1 MGSAGPQVRRP
12 AVSSAAA
19 FGPAASALVR
29 RKAQAP
35 WYAPGV
41 VTLGL
46 AALAFLAFLVSML
59 ADSRS
64 FRNAVFLGLALAL
77 GTLGLADRLADMPGR
92 LGHLLL
98 LGLVVLVALGPFI
111 AACYLVGNGITMAR
125 RERPRL
131 ANLLPLV
138 AGAGILAVIGLD
150 IAAERTG
157 SVKLGLLATVA
168 TLVFGYVSFLLVS
181 YVLYAWLYGQITSL
195 MSRADYVI
203 VLGTG
208 LGKNGQVTPLL
219 ASRLERGRRVWAAL
233 AARGGHPV
241 MIVSGGQGSDE
252 QVPEARAMAAY
263 LIERGFPADR
273 LACEDR
279 SSTTEENLAF
289 SKAIMDAAGPASSR
303 RKGARCVI
311 VTSNYHVFR
320 TAMIARKTG
329 IRGQVTGAR
338 TAGYF
343 WPSAMLREFAAV
355 FLLYRVANFGICA
368 VLALAP
374 VAYAVAERI

>member
-1 MGSAGPQVRRP
+1 V
-12 AVSSAAA
+12 
-19 FGPAASALVR
+19 F
-29 RKAQAP
+29 
-35 WYAPGV
+35 
-41 VTLGL
+41 TLGL
-46 AALAFLAFLVSML
+46 AALAFVAFLASVA

-98 LGLVVLVALGPFI
+98 LGLALLVALGPFI
-111 AACYLVGNGITMAR
+111 VACYLVGNGVTMAR
-125 RERPRL
+125 RERLRP

-138 AGAGILAVIGLD
+138 TGAGILAVIGLD
-150 IAAERTG
+150 LAADQTR
-157 SVKLGLLATVA
+157 SVKLGLLATVT
-168 TLVFGYVSFLLVS
+168 TLVIGYVSFLLFS
-181 YVLYAWLYGQITSL
+181 YVIYAWLYGQLAAL
-195 MSRADYVI
+195 MSRAEYVI

-208 LGKNGQVTPLL
+208 LGRRGQVTPLL
-219 ASRLERGRRVWAAL
+219 ASRLERGRDVWTAL
-233 AARGGHPV
+233 AARGGRPV

-252 QVPEARAMAAY
+252 RVPEAEAMAAY
-263 LIERGFPADR
+263 LIERGFPPDR
-273 LACEDR
+273 LAREDR

-289 SKAIMDAAGPASSR
+289 SKAMMDAAGSAGSNGR
-303 RKGARCVI
+303 GARCVI

-320 TAMIARKTG
+320 TAIIARKTG

-338 TAGYF
+338 TAGYY

-355 FLLYRVANFGICA
+355 FLRYGLVNLGICS

-374 VAYAVAERI
+374 VAYAVAERT